1 MTLQQPRPG
10 AGWVQEYQ
18 VSGIPWVTASS
29 FTNATSIDFE
39 NITRFFIVKNTCV
52 STSLNML
59 HVGFTALGVASSSH
73 YFTLIPGESFS
84 EDLRIKTLFVSGTG
98 GGPYSY
104 ELIAGLTSIQPRDF
118 PVITSSMLVADTT
131 VSFPGVG

>member
-1 MTLQQPRPG
+1 MTLQPPRPG

-29 FTNATSIDFE
+29 FTNATHVDFDYV
-39 NITRFFIVKNTCV
+39 TRFFIIKNTCV

-98 GGPYSY
+98 GGPYQY
-104 ELIAGLTSIQPRDF
+104 ELIAGLTSVQQRDF
-118 PVITSSMLVADTT
+118 PVISASLIVTDVTT
-131 VSFPGVG
+131 SFPGVG